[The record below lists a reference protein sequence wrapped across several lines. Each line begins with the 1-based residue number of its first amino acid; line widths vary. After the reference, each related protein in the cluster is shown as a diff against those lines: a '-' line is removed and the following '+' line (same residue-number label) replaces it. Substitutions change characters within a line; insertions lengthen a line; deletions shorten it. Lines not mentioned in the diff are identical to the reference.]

1 MQYASLDEAY
11 GGFNNQVPKFRNKK
25 KNCEKFINDYSQS
38 QDCYY
43 DSEGISMPSCEK
55 FSNGNANG
63 NANGNVNVNGNAN
76 GNSNS
81 NGNSNANVNGNSNA
95 NVNGNRNANGNS
107 NGNGNANGNSNGNGN
122 ANGNTNN
129 NGNRNSNTNTNA
141 NSNTNN
147 NGNGNANGN
156 IYEGYASYDS
166 YDSYANYASINNKD
180 CSPLQPPV
188 YTLPIDSNS
197 KNAFNKALETSLNTN
212 INEYEKNNPNK
223 FSIRP
228 YDYDEYDAYLNIS
241 DIKTNNKDETSEYR
255 TTPFLEEYLK
265 NLRDNFKTPVKDQGI
280 KINDIEQFTNFINNA
295 NNIKVDINLYNL
307 FLFIFIGIII
317 ILLFDQITKLAIII
331 ANKNI

>member
-1 MQYASLDEAY
+1 MQYASLEDAY
-11 GGFNNQVPKFRNKK
+11 GDFNNQVPKFRNKK

-43 DSEGISMPSCEK
+43 NNEGIPMPSCEK
-55 FSNGNANG
+55 FSNANGNANANANANGNANVNANANSNANANVNANANANRNGNGNGNGNANGNGNGNGNANG
-63 NANGNVNVNGNAN
+63 NANGNGNG
-76 GNSNS
+76 
-81 NGNSNANVNGNSNA
+81 
-95 NVNGNRNANGNS
+95 
-107 NGNGNANGNSNGNGN
+107 NGNGNANGN
-122 ANGNTNN
+122 
-129 NGNRNSNTNTNA
+129 GNRNTNT
-141 NSNTNN
+141 
-147 NGNGNANGN
+147 
-156 IYEGYASYDS
+156 YEGYAS

-180 CSPLQPPV
+180 CSPLQPPS

-212 INEYEKNNPNK
+212 VNEYEKNNPNK
-223 FSIRP
+223 FSIKP

-241 DIKTNNKDETSEYR
+241 DIKTNNKDETPEYR

-317 ILLFDQITKLAIII
+317 ILLCDQITKLAIIV